1 MAINGNE
8 FIRKFEEYCP
18 QWLAEEGDPVG
29 LHLGTLNKPIQ
40 RIMMTLDVR
49 PEVVQEAIEKK
60 IDLLIAKHPPIF
72 RPIKRLTTDHP
83 QEKMYADLLKHD
95 IAVYAAH
102 TNMDII
108 EDGLNDWFCE
118 ALGINVEN
126 YLLKTHTRHYKKL
139 AVYVPIEDADKLRKA
154 LAEAGAGEQGHYDHT
169 SFTSIG
175 EGRFRPNE
183 QAHPAIGKNG
193 QLEKVEEAKVEVI
206 FPEDREE
213 KVLSA
218 MYRVHPY
225 EEVAFDLFSID
236 EPTQTWGIGRIG
248 ELPEALDLDTFVS
261 KVKEVF
267 QLEGLRVV
275 RPTHTNST
283 VKRIAICGGSG
294 EKFYPY
300 ALAQKADVYITGDIY
315 YHTAQDMQS
324 AGLIAIDPGHYIE
337 SLCKEKF
344 VEKFE
349 KWKQEENWTVD
360 FFVSETDTN
369 PFQFN

>member
-29 LHLGTLNKPIQ
+29 LHLGRLNKPIQ

-72 RPIKRLTTDHP
+72 RPIKRLITDHP

-95 IAVYAAH
+95 ISVYAAH